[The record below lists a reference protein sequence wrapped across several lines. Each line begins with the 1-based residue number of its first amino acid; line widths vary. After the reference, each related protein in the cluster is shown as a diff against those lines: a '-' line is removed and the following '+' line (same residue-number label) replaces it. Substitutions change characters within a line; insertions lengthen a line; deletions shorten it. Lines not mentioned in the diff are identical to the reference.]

1 MLNAKKD
8 DSLFQRN
15 VKKLFAGLITQQISY
30 RITTNHIMHC
40 AGKFVYSM
48 TQVVATLSCCK
59 RRDVEADAKWSQSFL
74 IGPLY
79 IGPLM

>member
-1 MLNAKKD
+1 
-8 DSLFQRN
+8 
-15 VKKLFAGLITQQISY
+15 
-30 RITTNHIMHC
+30 MHY
-40 AGKFVYSM
+40 AAKFVYSM